1 MRGSSIRAS
10 RLLHSKRGITIRQ
23 NNQRRSLIRPAVL
36 CEPFQPDCGVDSLS
50 LKRLCQRKDISRRSI
65 STESTLTSSNISSA
79 STDTSAD
86 ANAEVAAMRE
96 AADKLLQT
104 YTGSNSTIS
113 TSTQSFVPLTPEA
126 WFDAEE
132 VLTWWASQRT
142 VESVGISMQLLEFL
156 VREQEKSAAE
166 GASASGT
173 DFVASAFLDRDLMN
187 VIVLNWQQCWKTNHT
202 ALQRDYNPVALLQ
215 KLDDMVKIQQGGT
228 SNSSDTNTNPLQVS
242 GKALSMLIDGTV
254 RHPGWKS
261 TSISTAQPTSQ
272 STAAF
277 AESLL
282 DRMTDPDKGATG
294 FVPSTSNLNAVLYAW
309 AKSGKTS
316 GSRDNSYAVNQASKD
331 APARAEAL
339 LDRMSQLYVEPDV
352 VSYNTVIL
360 AWSNAGQPKR
370 AEALLEEM
378 FHAWGQ
384 DTKEGHADII
394 RPDRVTFN
402 TVISAWARSNDPDAA
417 ERAQSI
423 LRRMYDPQDMGA
435 LQVTPD
441 IVTYNTML
449 DCWARSGHEDAAERC
464 LAILQEMQELFEVGE
479 MDARPDV
486 VSYTT
491 VINAFAK
498 SGKVDQAEGLLNEMH
513 LAFMSGD
520 NRLKPNVQTLTTIVE
535 AWSRSDAVDGL
546 ERAAAVFQ
554 RIRELHEFGLSN
566 EGPDVVAYNV
576 MLNCYAMSAPRGAAT
591 TSNLRDAAKR
601 ADSFLQEMKERSATG
616 EKGVAPDFHSY
627 SIVIHAWAQALNE
640 RRAVKILHEAL
651 DAFEVGEGKM
661 ELDLLTVHKVLR
673 ALGRAGKGAKAEA
686 LLERLCTLRAN
697 GEHGASPTA
706 VTFSLVVT
714 AWSKSGDFNAAQRA
728 ETVLMQ
734 MRSMYEAGAVTMK
747 PDFLVYSALI
757 SCWAHSK
764 LKGAPE
770 RAWGILG
777 EMRQRARA
785 GDSDLE
791 PDVVSYNAV
800 LQAFSQARIP
810 ERAEDM
816 LKRMYDEYQQGDVNT
831 KPDLWSFN
839 TVLAAWARSS
849 APDAV
854 ERSERLVAQM
864 RHLDQT
870 TKLDTKPDTVTY
882 NNLLNCLANS
892 RRSDAPERAEAMLRW
907 MTEQFRGGDS
917 GMQPSRVSYG
927 SVIKAWIYAG
937 NPGRAEV
944 VLRELHT
951 QYMNGNADMKPD
963 RSHYKYVA
971 DAWSKTTHPEALEIS
986 SSILKLMHATHP
998 PARQHQ
1004 RVKPSNLKAELRT
1017 TASYARV

>member
-1 MRGSSIRAS
+1 MSTSTSPTVALPS
-10 RLLHSKRGITIRQ
+10 
-23 NNQRRSLIRPAVL
+23 
-36 CEPFQPDCGVDSLS
+36 DSVAF
-50 LKRLCQRKDISRRSI
+50 KRLCQRKDISRRSI
-65 STESTLTSSNISSA
+65 FTTSNTSSNA
-79 STDTSAD
+79 STDASNYTPAD
-86 ANAEVAAMRE
+86 ANAEVAAMRK
-96 AADKLLQT
+96 AAEKLLQT
-104 YTGSNSTIS
+104 YSGGSSKISS
-113 TSTQSFVPLTPEA
+113 TSTHPEQYPIHFVPMTPEA

-142 VESVGISMQLLEFL
+142 VESVGISLQLLECL
-156 VREQEKSAAE
+156 VREQEKTVHADIEITSSRNCDPTGQYHHE
-166 GASASGT
+166 HENLSGSEDHHERT

-187 VIVLNWQQCWKTNHT
+187 AIVLNWQQCWKTNHT
-202 ALQRDYNPVALLQ
+202 ALQNHWNPVALLQ
-215 KLDDMVKIQQGGT
+215 KLDELVNIQAGGI
-228 SNSSDTNTNPLQVS
+228 SDTDTDTHTNNPQLQVS

-261 TSISTAQPTSQ
+261 SWTSSSSHQSTSTAV
-272 STAAF
+272 F
-277 AESLL
+277 AEYLL
-282 DRMTDPDKGATG
+282 DRMTDPEKGASG
-294 FVPSTSNLNAVLYAW
+294 FVPSAANLNAVLYAW
-309 AKSGKTS
+309 AKSGETS
-316 GSRDNSYAVNQASKD
+316 NSSMTARTLQD

-339 LDRMSQLYVEPDV
+339 LDRMSQFYVEPDV

-360 AWSNAGQPKR
+360 AWSNAGEPAR
-370 AEALLEEM
+370 AEAFLEEM
-378 FHAWGQ
+378 FHAWIQ
-384 DTKEGHADII
+384 DTKEGHADTI

-435 LQVTPD
+435 LQVTPN

-449 DCWARSGHEDAAERC
+449 DCWARSGHEDAADRC
-464 LAILQEMQELFEVGE
+464 LAILQEMQELYEVGE

-520 NRLKPNVQTLTTIVE
+520 NSLKPNVQTLTTIVE
-535 AWSRSDAVDGL
+535 AWSRSDAADGL
-546 ERAAAVFQ
+546 ERAEAVFR

-576 MLNCYAMSAPRGAAT
+576 MLNCYAMSARGVAT
-591 TSNLRDAAKR
+591 TSHLRDAAKR
-601 ADSFLQEMKERSATG
+601 ADSLLQEMQERSIKG
-616 EKGVAPDFHSY
+616 EKGVAPDFRSY

-640 RRAVKILHEAL
+640 RRAVKLLHEAL
-651 DAFEVGEGKM
+651 DAYEAGGGEM
-661 ELDLLTVHKVLR
+661 ELDLPTIHTVLR

-686 LLERLCTLRAN
+686 LLERLCTLRKN
-697 GEHGASPTA
+697 DEHGASPTA

-714 AWSKSGDFNAAQRA
+714 AWSKSGDFQAAERA
-728 ETVLMQ
+728 ETVLKQ
-734 MRSMYEAGAVTMK
+734 MRRMHEAGAVAMK
-747 PDFLVYSALI
+747 PDFLIYSALI
-757 SCWAHSK
+757 NCWAHSK
-764 LKGAPE
+764 LPGAPE

-785 GDSDLE
+785 GDSGLE
-791 PDVVSYNAV
+791 PDIVSYNAV

-810 ERAEDM
+810 LRAEDM
-816 LKRMYDEYQQGDVNT
+816 LQRMYNEYQLGDVNT

-870 TKLDTKPDTVTY
+870 KALDIKPDTVTY

-892 RRSDAPERAEAMLRW
+892 RRSEAPERAETMLRW
-907 MTEQFRGGDS
+907 MTDQFRGGDT

-937 NPGRAEV
+937 NPGRAEGI
-944 VLRELHT
+944 LRELHT
-951 QYMNGNADMKPD
+951 QYTNGSADMKPD

-971 DAWSKTTHPEALEIS
+971 DAWSKTTHLEASEKS
-986 SSILKLMHATHP
+986 SSILKLMHNTHP
-998 PARQHQ
+998 PTQQHQ
-1004 RVKPSNLKAELRT
+1004 RENTGNSKAPLRT
-1017 TASYARV
+1017 TSYARV

>member
-10 RLLHSKRGITIRQ
+10 RLLHWKRRICP
-23 NNQRRSLIRPAVL
+23 NNQSRSLIIPAL
-36 CEPFQPDCGVDSLS
+36 CEPLRPAYDTHGGVDSIAF
-50 LKRLCQRKDISRRSI
+50 KRLCQRRDISRRSI
-65 STESTLTSSNISSA
+65 FTGLVSTSTSS
-79 STDTSAD
+79 STGKNTPADT
-86 ANAEVAAMRE
+86 NVELIAMRE
-96 AADKLLQT
+96 AAEELLRAD
-104 YTGSNSTIS
+104 TGSTM
-113 TSTQSFVPLTPEA
+113 TPEA

-132 VLTWWASQRT
+132 VLTWWASQRS
-142 VESVGISMQLLEFL
+142 VESVGLSLKLLECL
-156 VREQEKSAAE
+156 VREQEKT
-166 GASASGT
+166 G

-187 VIVLNWQQCWKTNHT
+187 IIVLNWQQCWKTNHT
-202 ALQRDYNPVALLQ
+202 ILQKDWNPVALLQ
-215 KLDDMVKIQQGGT
+215 KLDDLVKIQEDGTET
-228 SNSSDTNTNPLQVS
+228 SNNPLQVS

-261 TSISTAQPTSQ
+261 TSTSQ
-272 STAAF
+272 STSLSTAAF

-282 DRMTDPDKGATG
+282 DRMTDPEKGATG
-294 FVPSTSNLNAVLYAW
+294 FIPSTSNLNAVLYAW
-309 AKSGKTS
+309 AKSGESS
-316 GSRDNSYAVNQASKD
+316 GSNNSHAAAYQAAVSD

-360 AWSNAGQPKR
+360 AWSNAGEPKR

-378 FHAWGQ
+378 FHAWVQ
-384 DTKEGHADII
+384 DTKVGHADII

-423 LRRMYDPQDMGA
+423 LRRMYDAQDMGA
-435 LQVTPD
+435 LQVTPN

-464 LAILQEMQELFEVGE
+464 LAILQEMQELYDVGE

-591 TSNLRDAAKR
+591 TSNLRDAAKL
-601 ADSFLQEMKERSATG
+601 ADSLLQEMKERSTKG
-616 EKGVAPDFHSY
+616 EKGVAPDFRSY

-651 DAFEVGEGKM
+651 DAYEVGDSGM
-661 ELDLLTVHKVLR
+661 ELDLPTIHTVLR

-728 ETVLMQ
+728 ETVLRQ
-734 MRSMYEAGAVTMK
+734 MRSMYEAGAVAMK

-757 SCWAHSK
+757 TCWAHSK

-777 EMRQRARA
+777 EMRQRAKA
-785 GDSDLE
+785 GDSGLK

-800 LQAFSQARIP
+800 LHAFSQARIP

-816 LKRMYDEYQQGDVNT
+816 LKGMYDEYQQGDVNT

-849 APDAV
+849 APDSV
-854 ERSERLVAQM
+854 ERSERLIAHM

-870 TKLDTKPDTVTY
+870 TKLDVKPDVVTY

-907 MTEQFRGGDS
+907 MADQFRSGDT
-917 GMQPSRVSYG
+917 GMQPSRISYG

-937 NPGRAEV
+937 NPSRAEV

-971 DAWSKTTHPEALEIS
+971 DTWSKTGHPEAQDRS
-986 SSILKLMHATHP
+986 SAILKLMHDTHP
-998 PARQHQ
+998 PAHQHQ
-1004 RVKPSNLKAELRT
+1004 RANTGNSRMQQ

>member
-1 MRGSSIRAS
+1 M
-10 RLLHSKRGITIRQ
+10 
-23 NNQRRSLIRPAVL
+23 RPAL
-36 CEPFQPDCGVDSLS
+36 CVPFQPDYDAHGGVDIHSLS

-65 STESTLTSSNISSA
+65 FTESSIPTSSNTSNY
-79 STDTSAD
+79 TSAD
-86 ANAEVAAMRE
+86 ANVEVVAMRKE
-96 AADKLLQT
+96 AEKLLQT
-104 YTGSNSTIS
+104 HTGS

-132 VLTWWASQRT
+132 VVTWWASQRT
-142 VESVGISMQLLEFL
+142 VESVGLSMQLLEFL
-156 VREQEKSAAE
+156 VREQEKTAE
-166 GASASGT
+166 RTSVSPT

-187 VIVLNWQQCWKTNHT
+187 AIVLNWQQCWKTNHT
-202 ALQRDYNPVALLQ
+202 ALQKDYNPVALLQ
-215 KLDDMVKIQQGGT
+215 KLDDLVKIQQGGT
-228 SNSSDTNTNPLQVS
+228 CNSTDINTNPLQVS

-261 TSISTAQPTSQ
+261 TSTFTAQPTSQ

-309 AKSGKTS
+309 AKSGERS
-316 GSRDNSYAVNQASKD
+316 GSSNNSHTANQAASQD

-360 AWSNAGQPKR
+360 AWSNAGEPKR

-378 FHAWGQ
+378 FHAWVQ

-435 LQVTPD
+435 LQVTPN

-554 RIRELHEFGLSN
+554 RIRELHELGLSN

-601 ADSFLQEMKERSATG
+601 ADSLLQEMKERSTKG
-616 EKGVAPDFHSY
+616 EMGVAPDFRSY

-651 DAFEVGEGKM
+651 DAYEVGEGKM
-661 ELDLLTVHKVLR
+661 ELDLPTVHTVLR

-734 MRSMYEAGAVTMK
+734 MRSMYEAGAVAMK

-757 SCWAHSK
+757 TCWAHSK

-777 EMRQRARA
+777 EMRQRAKA
-785 GDSDLE
+785 GDSGLK
-791 PDVVSYNAV
+791 PDIVSYNAV

-816 LKRMYDEYQQGDVNT
+816 LKRMFDEYQQGDVNT

-854 ERSERLVAQM
+854 ERSERLVTQM

-870 TKLDTKPDTVTY
+870 TKLDVKPDVVTY

-907 MTEQFRGGDS
+907 MADQFRGGDT

-971 DAWSKTTHPEALEIS
+971 DAWSKTTHPKALERS

-998 PARQHQ
+998 PAHQHHLANTGN
-1004 RVKPSNLKAELRT
+1004 SKAIRT
-1017 TASYARV
+1017 PTTSYARA

>member
-1 MRGSSIRAS
+1 MSQQALPS
-10 RLLHSKRGITIRQ
+10 ITIT
-23 NNQRRSLIRPAVL
+23 NTNTGNITS
-36 CEPFQPDCGVDSLS
+36 DSLAF
-50 LKRLCQRKDISRRSI
+50 KRQRKDISRRWI
-65 STESTLTSSNISSA
+65 CTESTLSITDNNA
-79 STDTSAD
+79 STT
-86 ANAEVAAMRE
+86 EVVAMRE
-96 AADKLLQT
+96 AAEKLLLT
-104 YTGSNSTIS
+104 NTTGST
-113 TSTQSFVPLTPEA
+113 LTPEA

-142 VESVGISMQLLEFL
+142 VESVELSLQLLESL
-156 VREQEKSAAE
+156 VREQQKTATADTENS
-166 GASASGT
+166 T

-187 VIVLNWQQCWKTNHT
+187 CIVLNWQQCWKANHS
-202 ALQRDYNPVALLQ
+202 ALQQDWNPVALLQ
-215 KLDDMVKIQQGGT
+215 KLDDLVNIQKGAGT
-228 SNSSDTNTNPLQVS
+228 STDSNTPHPLQVS
-242 GKALSMLIDGTV
+242 GKALSMLIYGTT
-254 RHPGWKS
+254 RHPRWKS
-261 TSISTAQPTSQ
+261 TSTSNSQ
-272 STAAF
+272 SMWMLTAAF

-282 DRMTDPDKGATG
+282 DRMTDPEKGATG

-309 AKSGKTS
+309 AKSGES
-316 GSRDNSYAVNQASKD
+316 SNGSSSSHGHTAAHD

-339 LDRMSQLYVEPDV
+339 LDRMSQLHYVEPDV
-352 VSYNTVIL
+352 VSYNTVLL
-360 AWSNAGQPKR
+360 AWSNAGEPKR

-378 FHAWGQ
+378 FHAWVQ
-384 DTKEGHADII
+384 DTKEGHADSTI

-423 LRRMYDPQDMGA
+423 LRRMYDAQDMGA

-464 LAILQEMQELFEVGE
+464 LAILQEMQELYDVGE

-498 SGKVDQAEGLLNEMH
+498 CGKVDQAESLLNEMH

-546 ERAAAVFQ
+546 ERAATVFR

-566 EGPDVVAYNV
+566 EGPDVIAYNV

-601 ADSFLQEMKERSATG
+601 ADSLLQEMKERSTKG
-616 EKGVAPDFHSY
+616 EKGVAPDFRSY

-651 DAFEVGEGKM
+651 DVYEVGDSEM
-661 ELDLLTVHKVLR
+661 ELDLPTIHTVLR

-728 ETVLMQ
+728 EAVLRQ
-734 MRSMYEAGAVTMK
+734 MRSMYEAGAVAMK

-757 SCWAHSK
+757 TCWAHSK

-785 GDSDLE
+785 GDSGLK

-870 TKLDTKPDTVTY
+870 TKLDVKPDVVTY

-907 MTEQFRGGDS
+907 MADHFRGGDT

-927 SVIKAWIYAG
+927 SVIKAWIYAR

-944 VLRELHT
+944 ILRELHA

-971 DAWSKTTHPEALEIS
+971 DAWSKTTHPEAPERS
-986 SSILKLMHATHP
+986 SAVLKLMHDTHP
-998 PARQHQ
+998 PAQQHQ
-1004 RVKPSNLKAELRT
+1004 RANTGNSKTLQTP
-1017 TASYARV
+1017 SYAQV